1 MDKEVTGYLV
11 KTESA
16 RNRHLQ
22 EDQDLETRRKDAQVL
37 GESEQVVHAAVAA
50 GVQGLPKPARPK
62 VALGQLVSAAVYLRM
77 NIEVNT
83 I

>member
-1 MDKEVTGYLV
+1 MTGYLI

-22 EDQDLETRRKDAQVL
+22 EDQDLETRRQDAQVL

-62 VALGQLVSAAVYLRM
+62 ATLGQLVSAAVYFM
-77 NIEVNT
+77 SSIEVDM